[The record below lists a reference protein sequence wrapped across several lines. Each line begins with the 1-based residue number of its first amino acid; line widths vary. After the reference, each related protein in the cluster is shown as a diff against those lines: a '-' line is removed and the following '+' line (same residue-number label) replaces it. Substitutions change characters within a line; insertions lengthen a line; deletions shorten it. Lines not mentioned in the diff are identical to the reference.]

1 MAAIETK
8 PTRYD
13 LFIAWGRA
21 SVDLRKARAALY
33 GLMTVEQREA
43 AEVHAQ
49 ALAEREAQLR
59 SELAGVEEG

>member
-1 MAAIETK
+1 MSIATE

-13 LFIAWGRA
+13 LFVAWGRA
-21 SVDLRKARAALY
+21 SVELRKARVALY

-43 AEVHAQ
+43 AEAHAQ